1 MQRLLAASLLCL
13 LLNSLQASSQVR
25 AVTFEQAA
33 KAGFSYQHLD
43 SLYKS
48 AVHSEAKLAVF
59 KSADE
64 QAKLQQ
70 AYAKLINELGIFL
83 QSNGFK
89 WEKQTRCFN
98 RIYFTPAG
106 KIDYFLYSFPKDE
119 LAPQKEKEF
128 GRLLNQFI
136 KDHRIA
142 ITAAENF
149 AQCSPI
155 KYNDL

>member
-1 MQRLLAASLLCL
+1 MLCL
-13 LLNSLQASSQVR
+13 FLNTLQASSQVR
-25 AVTFEQAA
+25 ATTFEQAA

-48 AVHSEAKLAVF
+48 AVHSESKLAVF
-59 KSADE
+59 KSAGE

-70 AYAKLINELGIFL
+70 AYAKLINELGVFL
-83 QSNGFK
+83 KANNFK
-89 WEKQTRCFN
+89 WGKQTRCFN

-119 LAPQKEKEF
+119 LPVQKEQEF

-136 KDHRIA
+136 KDHRISL
-142 ITAAENF
+142 TANENF